1 MNYLIDRW
9 IWLCAGLGFGFAA
22 SCAIFTYW
30 LGLYTVGPDCKMSP
44 TWR

>member
-9 IWLCAGLGFGFAA
+9 IWLCAGLGLGFAA